1 MTKNRTA
8 YWREYNRKNNARKK
22 EISKAF
28 RERNREKIAAYK
40 RALRAAT
47 KGEPRK
53 PGAPRVVKPRIQK
66 PKADEAKTEAL
77 FTLQEKFAA
86 FRASRQSKPINSPL
100 DARP

>member
-1 MTKNRTA
+1 MPKDRTT

-47 KGEPRK
+47 KNDPRK
-53 PGAPRVVKPRIQK
+53 PSAPRAIKPRLPK
-66 PKADEAKTEAL
+66 PNTDEAKIEAL
-77 FTLQEKFAA
+77 LSLKEKFAA
-86 FRASRQSKPINSPL
+86 FRAAKKDGL
-100 DARP
+100 

>member
-8 YWREYNRKNNARKK
+8 YWREYNRKNSARKK

-47 KGEPRK
+47 KGDPRK

-66 PKADEAKTEAL
+66 PKTDEAKTEAL
-77 FTLQEKFAA
+77 LTLQEKFAA

>member
-8 YWREYNRKNNARKK
+8 YWREYNRKNSARKK

-47 KGEPRK
+47 KGDPRK
-53 PGAPRVVKPRIQK
+53 PGAPRVAKPRIQK
-66 PKADEAKTEAL
+66 PKTDEAKTEAL
-77 FTLQEKFAA
+77 LTLQEKFAA

>member
-28 RERNREKIAAYK
+28 REKNREKIAAYK

-47 KGEPRK
+47 KGDPRK

-66 PKADEAKTEAL
+66 PKTDEAKTEAL
-77 FTLQEKFAA
+77 LTLQEKFAA